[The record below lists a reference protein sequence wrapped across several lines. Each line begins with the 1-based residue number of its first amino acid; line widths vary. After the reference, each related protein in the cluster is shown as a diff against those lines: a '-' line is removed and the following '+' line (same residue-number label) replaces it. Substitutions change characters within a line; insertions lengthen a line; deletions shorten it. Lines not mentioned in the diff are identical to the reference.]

1 MMGFQDALFKKGI
14 SYDSQENLDFS
25 DISMEMISYYSI
37 KASANL
43 AKEKGSYETYK
54 GSKWDRGIFP
64 LDTLAIVEEHRGR
77 KILVDRLTRCEW
89 DELKTLVSN
98 TGMRNSNVLAIAPT
112 ATIANISGVY
122 PCTEPVFKNIY
133 MKENLSGNF
142 IVINRYLIDELDK
155 LGLWNDKML
164 NAIKLKNGSIQDIKS
179 IPASL
184 HSKYKETF
192 EIEPEWIIKSQAK
205 RMKWIDQSA
214 SCNVFINTKSGKLI
228 SDTYKL
234 AWNWGLKTTYY
245 LRTLGATQ
253 VNKTIGSE
261 TSEDHKPVS
270 EDPHVT
276 VTEVTQPV
284 ADSEVCSILD
294 PDCEAC
300 Q

>member
-1 MMGFQDALFKKGI
+1 MSKETLSTSETEKEIPKHRNAL
-14 SYDSQENLDFS
+14 QE
-25 DISMEMISYYSI
+25 
-37 KASANL
+37 
-43 AKEKGSYETYK
+43 
-54 GSKWDRGIFP
+54 
-64 LDTLAIVEEHRGR
+64 
-77 KILVDRLTRCEW
+77 
-89 DELKTLVSN
+89 
-98 TGMRNSNVLAIAPT
+98 
-112 ATIANISGVY
+112 
-122 PCTEPVFKNIY
+122 
-133 MKENLSGNF
+133 
-142 IVINRYLIDELDK
+142 
-155 LGLWNDKML
+155 
-164 NAIKLKNGSIQDIKS
+164 
-179 IPASL
+179 
-184 HSKYKETF
+184 KYKETF

-261 TSEDHKPVS
+261 TTGENKPVV

-276 VTEVTQPV
+276 VTAISNEPK
-284 ADSEVCSILD
+284 VCSITD